1 MQLSIRTH
9 LRYATTQPCDLLLQV
24 EAISDTAQMCK
35 NTRLVLSPDASQQMI
50 ADEEDLILHHRDGTH
65 SNNALANLVFY
76 HPNCYF
82 QVYSE
87 PGSKIEWSRL

>member
-1 MQLSIRTH
+1 
-9 LRYATTQPCDLLLQV
+9 
-24 EAISDTAQMCK
+24 
-35 NTRLVLSPDASQQMI
+35 MI
-50 ADEEDLILHHRDGTH
+50 ADEEDLILHHRDGTR